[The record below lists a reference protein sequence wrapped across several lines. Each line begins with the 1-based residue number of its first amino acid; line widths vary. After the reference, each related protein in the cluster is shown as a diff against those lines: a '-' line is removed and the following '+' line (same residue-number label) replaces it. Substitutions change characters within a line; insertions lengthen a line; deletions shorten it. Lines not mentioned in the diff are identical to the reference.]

1 MHLKSLENKNKPNPK
16 SSSLERSNKD
26 QSNETN
32 ICFFKKINKMEKP
45 IAMLNTGK
53 KQKIQNHRFGH
64 VIRHYEKKQ
73 Q

>member
-16 SSSLERSNKD
+16 GSSWKEVIKTK
-26 QSNETN
+26 TN

-64 VIRHYEKKQ
+64 EIRHYEKKQ

>member
-1 MHLKSLENKNKPNPK
+1 
-16 SSSLERSNKD
+16 
-26 QSNETN
+26 
-32 ICFFKKINKMEKP
+32 MEKP
-45 IAMLNTGK
+45 LAMLNTGK